1 VDRTPPIGRLT
12 VAGTKRPKCSVATSE
27 RDIHN
32 DMTSGVR
39 VLVVDDT
46 RDIRML
52 LRLTLESDERFEVV
66 GEATNGAEA
75 IEAAGELQPDVIILD
90 RHMPVL
96 DGVEALPAIRRTCPQ
111 AAILLFTAH
120 ADEATRQVAL
130 GSGADQVWS
139 KLDVP
144 VTEMADELTKALLA
158 RMNES
163 GDLITL
169 RLGPL
174 PSDAT
179 RTWIPNTM
187 AIVAAVHN
195 HHDELGLDI
204 PAHVTEL
211 FLQYLREWLAV
222 AEAESEFRWA
232 ATASAASARQ
242 LIECWAAIDS
252 LGDDQLERLKV
263 QWSPPEGEP
272 FFAALTQAVLEAL
285 AHHESMQ
292 DLRASLESQWG
303 GAPA

>member
-1 VDRTPPIGRLT
+1 
-12 VAGTKRPKCSVATSE
+12 
-27 RDIHN
+27 
-32 DMTSGVR
+32 MTSGVR

-52 LRLTLESDERFEVV
+52 LRLTLESDERFDVV
-66 GEATNGAEA
+66 GEAANGAEA
-75 IEAAGELQPDVIILD
+75 IEAAGALQPDLIILD

-96 DGVEALPAIRRTCPQ
+96 DGVEALPAIRRACPQ

-144 VTEMADELTKALLA
+144 LPHLADELTKALLA
-158 RMNES
+158 RMEAS

-174 PSDAT
+174 PSGPA
-179 RTWIPNTM
+179 RIWIPNTM

-195 HHDELGLDI
+195 HKDELGLDI
-204 PAHVTEL
+204 PDTVTEQ

-222 AEAESEFRWA
+222 AEAEDEFFWA
-232 ATASAASARQ
+232 VTASAASARQ

-252 LGDDQLERLKV
+252 LADDQLARLQV
-263 QWSPPEGEP
+263 AWSPPAGEP
-272 FFAALTQAVLEAL
+272 FFAALTQAVLDAL
-285 AHHESMQ
+285 AHHDSLQ
-292 DLRASLESQWG
+292 DLRASLQSQWG
-303 GAPA
+303 PPAAEHSAGQPA

>member
-1 VDRTPPIGRLT
+1 
-12 VAGTKRPKCSVATSE
+12 
-27 RDIHN
+27 
-32 DMTSGVR
+32 MTSGVR

-46 RDIRML
+46 RDIRAL
-52 LRLTLESDERFEVV
+52 LRLTLETDERFEVV
-66 GEATNGAEA
+66 GEAANGAEA
-75 IEAAGELQPDVIILD
+75 IEVAGDLQPDVIILD

-96 DGVEALPAIRRTCPQ
+96 DGVEALPAIRRACPQ
-111 AAILLFTAH
+111 TAILLFTAH

-144 VTEMADELTKALLA
+144 LTEMADELSKALLV
-158 RMNES
+158 RMNAS

-174 PSDAT
+174 PAEAA

-195 HHDELGLDI
+195 HADELGLAI
-204 PAHVTEL
+204 PEGVTDL
-211 FLQYLREWLAV
+211 FLGYLREWLAV
-222 AEAESEFRWA
+222 AEAEDEFFWA

-252 LGDDQLERLKV
+252 LTDDQLARLQV
-263 QWSPPEGEP
+263 QWSPPAGEP
-272 FFAALTQAVLEAL
+272 FFLALTQAVIEAL

-292 DLRASLESQWG
+292 DLRTSLEDQWG
-303 GAPA
+303 SLGAS